1 MVFQNTPPSEQ
12 LLVLCLTYPEKFL
25 QTLLIFYKYA
35 NIQTNDVEY
44 TIFCP

>member
-25 QTLLIFYKYA
+25 QTLLILK
-35 NIQTNDVEY
+35 NMQTYNDVE
-44 TIFCP
+44 